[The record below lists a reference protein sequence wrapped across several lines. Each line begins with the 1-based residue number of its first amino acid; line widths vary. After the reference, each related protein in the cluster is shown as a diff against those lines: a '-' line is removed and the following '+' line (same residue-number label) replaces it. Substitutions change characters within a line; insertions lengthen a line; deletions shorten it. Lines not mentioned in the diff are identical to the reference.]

1 MEFSNQKKAKIVKRS
16 FNIIGIV
23 IVAIGL
29 ILLWLKMDTAVLIT
43 AAIFALY
50 VGAAQFA
57 NLCYIFFSTEN
68 NRVLIRYFPIISF
81 LKKNYESI
89 EFPQDN
95 LLNFKVEKGL
105 GFSDLTIAI
114 RTKRGI
120 AEYPSISLAALSKAD
135 IEKISAALLEIM
147 KKNKMGI

>member
-1 MEFSNQKKAKIVKRS
+1 MEFSNQKKARVIKRS

-68 NRVLIRYFPIISF
+68 NKVLIRYYPVISF

-135 IEKISAALLEIM
+135 VEKIRLALFEVM
-147 KKNKMGI
+147 KKNKLGI

>member
-1 MEFSNQKKAKIVKRS
+1 MEFSNQKKAKFLKRS

-23 IVAIGL
+23 IVAVGL
-29 ILLWLKMDTAVLIT
+29 ILLWLKKDTAVLIT
-43 AAIFALY
+43 AAVFALY

-57 NLCYIFFSTEN
+57 NLCYVFFSTEN
-68 NRVLIRYFPIISF
+68 NRVLIRYYPVISF
-81 LKKNYESI
+81 LKKNYEAI
-89 EFPQDN
+89 EFPQET
-95 LLNFKVEKGL
+95 LLNFKIEKGL

-135 IEKISAALLEIM
+135 IDKISSALLEIM
-147 KKNKMGI
+147 KKNKTGI

>member
-1 MEFSNQKKAKIVKRS
+1 MEFSNQKKARVIKRS

-68 NRVLIRYFPIISF
+68 NKVLIRYYPVISF

-135 IEKISAALLEIM
+135 VEKIRLALFEVM
-147 KKNKMGI
+147 KKNKTSV